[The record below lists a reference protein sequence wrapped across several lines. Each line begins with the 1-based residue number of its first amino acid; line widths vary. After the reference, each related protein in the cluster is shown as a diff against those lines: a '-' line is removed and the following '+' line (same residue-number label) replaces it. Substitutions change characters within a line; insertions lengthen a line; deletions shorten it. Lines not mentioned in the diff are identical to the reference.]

1 MDKYKIPLKN
11 YKTIKGLIPQDEPIV
26 MVDSLIYFDNKK
38 AISELTIKKN
48 NIFLNNNI
56 LSESGL
62 IENMAQTIALYIGY
76 KNINELEPRIGF
88 IGAIKDLI
96 IYRLPKLDNVII
108 TEINILH
115 DIMGVVLVNG
125 ITKNN
130 NKIIMEAEFKTA
142 LKT

>member
-76 KNINELEPRIGF
+76 KNINELVQE
-88 IGAIKDLI
+88 
-96 IYRLPKLDNVII
+96 
-108 TEINILH
+108 ESILRRV
-115 DIMGVVLVNG
+115 D
-125 ITKNN
+125 
-130 NKIIMEAEFKTA
+130 
-142 LKT
+142 

>member
-11 YKTIKGLIPQDEPIV
+11 YKIIKGLIPQDEPFV
-26 MVDSLIYFDNKK
+26 MVDSLIYFDNKRV
-38 AISELTIKKN
+38 ISGLTIKNN

-62 IENMAQTIALYIGY
+62 IENMAQTIALYMGY
-76 KNINELEPRIGF
+76 KNINEVEPTIGF
-88 IGAIKDLI
+88 IGAIKNLI
-96 IYRLPKLDNVII
+96 IYGLPKLDNVII
-108 TEINILH
+108 TAIHILH

-142 LKT
+142 LKK